1 MNEDKQL
8 TAQELD
14 SMFANTRGSEPYFE
28 ASDFTDTVINRLP
41 TNIDRKLW
49 AKTLLADVLAL
60 LIAAIVV
67 LFILPEGSLTNL
79 YNAVASSVVV
89 ISSST
94 IIGIAIGL
102 SITSISAWWFVEGK
116 R

>member
-14 SMFANTRGSEPYFE
+14 SMFANTRDSEPYFA

-41 TNIDRKLW
+41 TNTDRKPW
-49 AKTLLADVLAL
+49 AKTLLVDVLAMFV
-60 LIAAIVV
+60 AAIAV
-67 LFILPEGSLTNL
+67 LFILPDGSVTNI
-79 YNAVASSVVV
+79 YSVVASSVVV
-89 ISSST
+89 ISSNT

-102 SITSISAWWFVEGK
+102 SITSVSAWWFVEGK